1 MLQLENVTMTVNG
14 NTGESR
20 EIIRGITLDFKPGKL
35 YAVTGPNGG
44 GKTTIAKVIMGIYKH
59 NSGRILLNNEDI
71 SQYGVTERARM
82 GIAYAF
88 QQPPRFKGITVSEL
102 IKIACPQVDT
112 MGLRKSLR
120 DVGLCPEDYIE
131 RDVGPGL
138 SGGEMKRIEIAQ
150 VLARD
155 AVVSIF
161 DEPEAGVDLWTIQ
174 RLLGLIIRKYQE
186 HPQSTAIIITHN
198 ENVLPICDEI
208 IVVEDG
214 QVTMQGSSNQ
224 IWPFIKS
231 EIECKIKDQCRGEMG
246 YAN

>member
-1 MLQLENVTMTVNG
+1 
-14 NTGESR
+14 
-20 EIIRGITLDFKPGKL
+20 
-35 YAVTGPNGG
+35 
-44 GKTTIAKVIMGIYKH
+44 
-59 NSGRILLNNEDI
+59 
-71 SQYGVTERARM
+71 
-82 GIAYAF
+82 
-88 QQPPRFKGITVSEL
+88 
-102 IKIACPQVDT
+102 
-112 MGLRKSLR
+112 
-120 DVGLCPEDYIE
+120 
-131 RDVGPGL
+131 
-138 SGGEMKRIEIAQ
+138 